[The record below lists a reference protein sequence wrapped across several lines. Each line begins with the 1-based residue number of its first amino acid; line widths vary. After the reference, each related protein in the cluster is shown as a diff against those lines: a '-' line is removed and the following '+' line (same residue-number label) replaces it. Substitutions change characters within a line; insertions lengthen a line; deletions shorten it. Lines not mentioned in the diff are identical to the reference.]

1 MTEQTI
7 ESIPAGYRKN
17 ARGHLV
23 PEATIRDIDLERDGL
38 VRELIAAVKA
48 QQAALRKLKD
58 RAFGDANT
66 EQVGS

>member
-23 PEATIRDIDLERDGL
+23 PEATIRDIDL
-38 VRELIAAVKA
+38 
-48 QQAALRKLKD
+48 
-58 RAFGDANT
+58 
-66 EQVGS
+66 